1 MLLSQGHQGLLMSHT
16 VGSISSVLSPHAELG
31 CFATVQ
37 QITEKCSSPTIF
49 LGKSENSEL
58 NLQCSKMR
66 NNPILHFY
74 LH

>member
-1 MLLSQGHQGLLMSHT
+1 MSQT
-16 VGSISSVLSPHAELG
+16 VGSISAVLSPHAELG

-37 QITEKCSSPTIF
+37 QITGKCSSPTIF

-58 NLQCSKMR
+58 KLQCLKMR
-66 NNPILHFY
+66 NYPILQFY